1 MAALGDTLAIDVA
14 GAQSLK
20 LAVKPGDREA
30 MRVAAQKFE
39 AMMVG
44 MMLKNMRATHFSE
57 EDDPMTSG
65 EGVELYRDLLD
76 QQWAE
81 QISKGRGLGFAD
93 MIVKAYPNLPESGRT
108 TTPADTPA
116 AAPAAATPTTT
127 TPAAPTSLPP
137 QPAAAAAM
145 SGPNAPASR
154 TGGAPGERKQ
164 TFLEQMRPHAEV
176 AAATTGVPADFILA
190 HAALES
196 GWGAREIRGT
206 DGTPSHNLFGV
217 KPGSSWEGGR
227 VETLT
232 TEYRQGLPLK
242 MNQQFRAYS
251 GYAEAFT
258 DYANLVKTRYGAAAG
273 TDASGFARALASGG
287 YATDPAYAAK
297 LESVIAS
304 VKAT

>member
-1 MAALGDTLAIDVA
+1 MAAMGDTLAIDVA

-20 LAVKPGDREA
+20 LTVKPGDREA

-44 MMLKNMRATHFSE
+44 MMLKNMRATRFSE
-57 EDDPMTSG
+57 EDDPMNSG

-93 MIVKAYPNLPESGRT
+93 MIVKAYPNLPESGRDISAPAAPPA
-108 TTPADTPA
+108 TPANTAPATTAGPTPA
-116 AAPAAATPTTT
+116 ATAGAAAVMPRTPG
-127 TPAAPTSLPP
+127 S
-137 QPAAAAAM
+137 
-145 SGPNAPASR
+145 SS
-154 TGGAPGERKQ
+154 ERKQ
-164 TFLEQMRPHAEV
+164 AFLEQMRPHAEAA
-176 AAATTGVPADFILA
+176 AAATGIPADFILA

-196 GWGAREIRGT
+196 GWGAREIRAA
-206 DGTPSHNLFGV
+206 DGTPSHNLFGI
-217 KPGSSWEGGR
+217 KPGSTWEGGR
-227 VETLT
+227 VATLT

-242 MNQQFRAYS
+242 LQQEFRSYD
-251 GYAEAFT
+251 GYAEGFT
-258 DYANLVKTRYGAAAG
+258 DYANLVKTRYGATAG
-273 TDASGFARALASGG
+273 TDASGFARALAQGG

-304 VKAT
+304 VKTA

>member
-1 MAALGDTLAIDVA
+1 MAAMGDTLAIDVA
-14 GAQSLK
+14 SAQSLK
-20 LAVKPGDREA
+20 LAVKPGDRES

-44 MMLKNMRATHFSE
+44 MMLKNMRATRFSE

-81 QISKGRGLGFAD
+81 QISKGRGLGFAE
-93 MIVKAYPNLPESGRT
+93 MIVKAYPNLPESAREGKT
-108 TTPADTPA
+108 SPT
-116 AAPAAATPTTT
+116 ATPT
-127 TPAAPTSLPP
+127 AAPTTPTATPIST
-137 QPAAAAAM
+137 QANAAAAAPPAATAIP
-145 SGPNAPASR
+145 GATAPR
-154 TGGAPGERKQ
+154 TAGTAIERKQ
-164 TFLEQMRPHAEV
+164 SFLEQMRPHAEV
-176 AAATTGVPADFILA
+176 AAANTGVPADFILA

-196 GWGAREIRGT
+196 GWGNREIRGS
-206 DGTPSHNLFGV
+206 DGSPSHNLFGI
-217 KPGSSWEGGR
+217 KPGSNWEGGR

-242 MNQQFRAYS
+242 MNQEFRAYS

-258 DYANLVKTRYGAAAG
+258 DYANLVKSRYGAAAG
-273 TDASGFARALASGG
+273 TDASGFARALANGG

-304 VKAT
+304 VAAT

>member
-1 MAALGDTLAIDVA
+1 MAAMGDTLAIDVA

-20 LAVKPGDREA
+20 LSVKPGDREA

-44 MMLKNMRATHFSE
+44 MMLKNMRATRFSE

-81 QISKGRGLGFAD
+81 QISKGRGLGFAE
-93 MIVKAYPNLPESGRT
+93 MIVKAYPNLPESGRDVS
-108 TTPADTPA
+108 APA
-116 AAPAAATPTTT
+116 AAPAAAPATTS
-127 TPAAPTSLPP
+127 PAAAALANTSAA
-137 QPAAAAAM
+137 PAAAAAAT
-145 SGPNAPASR
+145 PR
-154 TGGAPGERKQ
+154 TPGSSTERKQ
-164 TFLEQMRPHAEV
+164 AFLEQMRPHAETA
-176 AAATTGVPADFILA
+176 AAATGIPADFILA

-196 GWGAREIRGT
+196 GWGAREIRGA
-206 DGTPSHNLFGV
+206 DGTPSHNLFGI
-217 KPGSSWEGGR
+217 KPGSGWEGGR

-242 MNQQFRAYS
+242 LNQEFRAYT
-251 GYAEAFT
+251 GYAEGFT

-273 TDASGFARALASGG
+273 TDASGFARALAQGG
-287 YATDPAYAAK
+287 YATDPSYAAK

-304 VKAT
+304 VKTA